1 MTEIRVTSEAG
12 HWVVSRDGVT
22 VATHGDLLDARRH
35 ARQLADDAETA
46 SVEIDYPVV
55 GFSSMLSL

>member
-12 HWVVSRDGVT
+12 HWVVSRDGV
-22 VATHGDLLDARRH
+22 VEDTHSDLLDARRH
-35 ARQLADDAETA
+35 ARQLASQEGAA

-55 GFSSMLSL
+55 GYSTMLSL

>member
-22 VATHGDLLDARRH
+22 QDTHSDLLDARRH
-35 ARQLADDAETA
+35 ARQLASQESAA

-55 GFSSMLSL
+55 GNSTVLSL